1 MARNGRGVFLSD
13 GSNFEGEYLHI
24 SAFLAAFRCRRRLK
38 RFGLLEL
45 EGDIN
50 TKNSSEPKYKS
61 EGSTVVSSICF
72 LIRRLVFSKNG
83 EKVELKTLLRA
94 GRTALISS
102 LPIIL
107 KLLKLIVRRFALT
120 AGSQIPQFHYQPR
133 IRRSKNRG
141 QSKADSP
148 AITENIWIIKTCQRN

>member
-50 TKNSSEPKYKS
+50 TKILANQSIRVK
-61 EGSTVVSSICF
+61 VVPWF
-72 LIRRLVFSKNG
+72 Q
-83 EKVELKTLLRA
+83 
-94 GRTALISS
+94 ISLS
-102 LPIIL
+102 
-107 KLLKLIVRRFALT
+107 
-120 AGSQIPQFHYQPR
+120 
-133 IRRSKNRG
+133 
-141 QSKADSP
+141 
-148 AITENIWIIKTCQRN
+148 

>member
-50 TKNSSEPKYKS
+50 TKILANQSIRVK
-61 EGSTVVSSICF
+61 VVPWF
-72 LIRRLVFSKNG
+72 QV
-83 EKVELKTLLRA
+83 
-94 GRTALISS
+94 S
-102 LPIIL
+102 L
-107 KLLKLIVRRFALT
+107 
-120 AGSQIPQFHYQPR
+120 S
-133 IRRSKNRG
+133 
-141 QSKADSP
+141 
-148 AITENIWIIKTCQRN
+148 